1 MRRSLPGDADYQP
14 PHRPLSVFT
23 CLSHCRLACFTSHG
37 HEPPTSRSTSS
48 GPAPCLP
55 PSRALRAE
63 PPPHAPGTGCAARPA
78 VAPQPLPPSVA
89 WRFTAKGWGG
99 RAHST
104 RGGHTRLRSQDR
116 DGVPRSPRRR
126 GPKAEAFFSA
136 RSEPRPSPQGEQL
149 SKLYELKHVRAERIE
164 ESPAQ
169 RGRQTPQMK
178 SEAAEPG
185 SVKC

>member
-63 PPPHAPGTGCAARPA
+63 PPPHAQGTGCAARPA

-99 RAHST
+99 GHTAHGGGTRDSARRIAT
-104 RGGHTRLRSQDR
+104 ACRGLRGGEDL
-116 DGVPRSPRRR
+116 
-126 GPKAEAFFSA
+126 K
-136 RSEPRPSPQGEQL
+136 PRPSSAL
-149 SKLYELKHVRAERIE
+149 VR
-164 ESPAQ
+164 S
-169 RGRQTPQMK
+169 RGLLHKASSCPNCM
-178 SEAAEPG
+178 S
-185 SVKC
+185 

>member
-1 MRRSLPGDADYQP
+1 MSASLKGVKGGTPPPRAGDRLRCPSGRGPTATAA
-14 PHRPLSVFT
+14 F
-23 CLSHCRLACFTSHG
+23 CRLALHREG
-37 HEPPTSRSTSS
+37 
-48 GPAPCLP
+48 
-55 PSRALRAE
+55 
-63 PPPHAPGTGCAARPA
+63 
-78 VAPQPLPPSVA
+78 V
-89 WRFTAKGWGG
+89 GG
-99 RAHST
+99 RAHGT